1 MDMSNMKNIVILK
14 NLPSNMVEEA
24 IVVLKENKKI
34 KRYQYVDSDRKKN
47 RDEEKEKIIKHG
59 KKCEKTDNDSYILKE
74 AELIISD
81 YISNLEK
88 KSMGW
93 KNDMKKL
100 KKIYKQSVK
109 LNFILGFTTVIG
121 ILLSLM

>member
-81 YISNLEK
+81 YILNLEK

-100 KKIYKQSVK
+100 KNRYKQSVK